1 MEAKLFLEAIYCCK
15 TTFAS
20 IFSNTIHYTWVH
32 LDIIKDRTKT
42 YVRYLAKSY
51 LNATTGFALC
61 DQSAKTSP
69 FDAITL

>member
-1 MEAKLFLEAIYCCK
+1 MEAKLFLEAIIAVKQPLLPSFRIQYITHGCTC
-15 TTFAS
+15 
-20 IFSNTIHYTWVH
+20 
-32 LDIIKDRTKT
+32 IINDRTKT